1 MRTAAP
7 LLPGSSGCVVCERS
21 GQASPP
27 SIPIDRFPSPRRPRH
42 AQYNAHAR
50 AASTGRPSRKQ
61 HVPRGGRG
69 RGKEG
74 AHAGCRQ
81 GHTRRHHGY
90 RDAPHD
96 FLSVSYCGAG
106 VGYDGDESERQPGP
120 SEARIDRLTN
130 RPLRPFRPERP
141 PRGRP
146 SVLTG
151 CARFDRVRRDHA
163 RRAWQS
169 PSPKVAAGRGSPCWG
184 WGARPALVLSSEM
197 CEEGGT

>member
-7 LLPGSSGCVVCERS
+7 LLPGSRGCVVCERS

-50 AASTGRPSRKQ
+50 AASRGGPSRKQ

-96 FLSVSYCGAG
+96 FLSVSCCGAG

-120 SEARIDRLTN
+120 SEARIDRSTD
-130 RPLRPFRPERP
+130 RPT
-141 PRGRP
+141 P
-146 SVLTG
+146 STVPSRAATTG
-151 CARFDRVRRDHA
+151 AAVRVDGMRSVRS
-163 RRAWQS
+163 S
-169 PSPKVAAGRGSPCWG
+169 PKGPGAACVAAPSTKVAAGRGSPCWG
-184 WGARPALVLSSEM
+184 WGGPPGSCSFF
-197 CEEGGT
+197 